1 MVRIMENDD
10 VSEFNLEFSLDMI
23 ASKRIKDFRKSKV
36 LITSTPSSTKKSK
49 RCDKTIDWVEVEYNS
64 PYEKLTKSKSGY

>member
-49 RCDKTIDWVEVEYNS
+49 RCDKTIDLVEVEYNS
-64 PYEKLTKSKSGY
+64 PYEKLTKNKSGY